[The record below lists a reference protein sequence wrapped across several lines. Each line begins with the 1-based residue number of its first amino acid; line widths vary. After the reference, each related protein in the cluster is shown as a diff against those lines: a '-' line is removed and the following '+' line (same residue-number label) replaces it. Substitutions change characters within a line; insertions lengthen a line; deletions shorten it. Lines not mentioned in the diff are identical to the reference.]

1 MIILRRFLMI
11 KYKAPYILSKKDGD
25 IGYDVR
31 AIEDRILEPMET
43 ATISTGVFLELDNGY
58 YADLRPRSGNSSKG
72 LICNLGLIDTSYR
85 GEIKASITNLTGND
99 YEIKKG
105 DRIGQLVFRKESMVD
120 LEKVLEIDCNTD
132 RGSKGFGSSGR

>member
-11 KYKAPYILSKKDGD
+11 RYKAPYILSKKDGD

-31 AIEDRILEPMET
+31 AIEDRLLEPMET
-43 ATISTGVFLELDNGY
+43 VTISTGVFLELDDGF
-58 YADLRPRSGNSSKG
+58 YADLRARSGNSSRG

-99 YEIKKG
+99 YEIRKG
-105 DRIGQLVFRKESMVD
+105 DRIGQLVFKNECIVD

>member
-1 MIILRRFLMI
+1 MI

-25 IGYDVR
+25 IGYDIR
-31 AIEDRILEPMET
+31 ATEDRILEPMET
-43 ATISTGVFLELDNGY
+43 ATISTGVFLELDDGF
-58 YADLRPRSGNSSKG
+58 YADLRPRSGNSSRG

-105 DRIGQLVFRKESMVD
+105 DRIGQLVFKNECIVN

-132 RGSKGFGSSGR
+132 RGVKGFGSSGR

>member
-1 MIILRRFLMI
+1 MI
-11 KYKAPYILSKKDGD
+11 KYKAPYVLDKNVGD

-31 AIEDRILEPMET
+31 AIEDRVLEPMET

-58 YADLRPRSGNSSKG
+58 YADLRARSGNSSKG

-105 DRIGQLVFRKESMVD
+105 DRIGQLVFKNECMVD
-120 LEKVLEIDCNTD
+120 LEKVSVIDCNTD
-132 RGSKGFGSSGR
+132 RGAKGFGSSGR

>member
-1 MIILRRFLMI
+1 MIR
-11 KYKAPYILSKKDGD
+11 YKAPYILSKKDGD

-31 AIEDRILEPMET
+31 AIEDRLLEPMET
-43 ATISTGVFLELDNGY
+43 VTISTGVFLELDDGF
-58 YADLRPRSGNSSKG
+58 YADLRARSGNSSRG

-99 YEIKKG
+99 YEIRKG
-105 DRIGQLVFRKESMVD
+105 DRIGQLVFKNECIVD

>member
-1 MIILRRFLMI
+1 MI
-11 KYKAPYILSKKDGD
+11 KYKAPYILSKKAGD

-43 ATISTGVFLELDNGY
+43 ATISTGVFLELDNRY

-105 DRIGQLVFRKESMVD
+105 DRVGQLVFREESMVD

-132 RGSKGFGSSGR
+132 RGVKGFGSSGR

>member
-1 MIILRRFLMI
+1 MI
-11 KYKAPYILSKKDGD
+11 KYKAPYILSKKAGD

-31 AIEDRILEPMET
+31 ATEDRILEPMET
-43 ATISTGVFLELDNGY
+43 ATISTGVFLELDDGF
-58 YADLRPRSGNSSKG
+58 YADLRPRSGNSSRG

-105 DRIGQLVFRKESMVD
+105 DRIGQLVFKNECIVN

-132 RGSKGFGSSGR
+132 RGVKGFGSSGR

>member
-1 MIILRRFLMI
+1 MI

-43 ATISTGVFLELDNGY
+43 ATISTGVYLELDDEY
-58 YADLRPRSGNSSKG
+58 YADLRPRSGNTSKG

-85 GEIKASITNLTGND
+85 GEIKVSITNLTGND
-99 YEIKKG
+99 YKIRKG
-105 DRIGQLVFRKESMVD
+105 DRIGQVVFRKESIEPLV
-120 LEKVLEIDCNTD
+120 KIWEINTNTH
-132 RGSKGFGSSGR
+132 RGVKGFGSSGR

>member
-1 MIILRRFLMI
+1 MI
-11 KYKAPYILSKKDGD
+11 KYKAAYILSKKAGD

-43 ATISTGVFLELDNGY
+43 ATISTGVFLEFEEGY
-58 YADLRPRSGNSSKG
+58 YADLRARSGNSSKG

-99 YEIKKG
+99 YEINKG
-105 DRIGQLVFRKESMVD
+105 DRVGQLVFREESMVD

>member
-1 MIILRRFLMI
+1 MI
-11 KYKAPYILSKKDGD
+11 KYKAPYILSKKSGD

-31 AIEDRILEPMET
+31 ASEDRVLEPMET
-43 ATISTGVFLELDNGY
+43 ATISTGVFLELDDGF
-58 YADLRPRSGNSSKG
+58 YADLRGRSGNSSMG

-85 GEIKASITNLTGND
+85 GEIKASITNLTGDD

-105 DRIGQLVFRKESMVD
+105 DRIGQLVFREESMVD

-132 RGSKGFGSSGR
+132 RGVKGFGSSGR

>member
-1 MIILRRFLMI
+1 MIR
-11 KYKAPYILSKKDGD
+11 YKVPYVLDKNVGD
-25 IGYDVR
+25 IGYDIR
-31 AIEDRILEPMET
+31 AIEDKWLEPMET
-43 ATISTGVFLELDNGY
+43 VTISTGVFLELDNRY

-99 YEIKKG
+99 YEIRKG

-132 RGSKGFGSSGR
+132 RGDKGFGSSGR

>member
-1 MIILRRFLMI
+1 MI

-31 AIEDRILEPMET
+31 ATEDKILESMET
-43 ATISTGVFLELDNGY
+43 ATISTGVFLELDNRY

-72 LICNLGLIDTSYR
+72 IICNLGLIDTSYR

-105 DRIGQLVFRKESMVD
+105 DRIGQLVFRKESMIN
-120 LEKVLEIDCNTD
+120 LKKVLEIDCNTD
-132 RGSKGFGSSGR
+132 RGVKGFGSSGR

>member
-1 MIILRRFLMI
+1 MI

-31 AIEDRILEPMET
+31 STEDRILEPMET
-43 ATISTGVFLELDNGY
+43 ATISTGVFLELDDGY

-105 DRIGQLVFRKESMVD
+105 DRIGQLVFRNESMID
-120 LEKVLEIDCNTD
+120 LEKVLEIDNNTD
-132 RGSKGFGSSGR
+132 RGVKGFGSSGR

>member
-1 MIILRRFLMI
+1 MI
-11 KYKAPYILSKKDGD
+11 KYKAPYILNKKAGD

-31 AIEDRILEPMET
+31 ATEDRILEPMET
-43 ATISTGVFLELDNGY
+43 ATISTGVFLELDDGF
-58 YADLRPRSGNSSKG
+58 YADLRARSGNSSRG
-72 LICNLGLIDTSYR
+72 LICNIGLIDTSYR

-105 DRIGQLVFRKESMVD
+105 DRIGQLVFREESMVD

-132 RGSKGFGSSGR
+132 RGVKGFGSSGR

>member
-1 MIILRRFLMI
+1 MIR
-11 KYKAPYILSKKDGD
+11 YKAPYILSKKAGD

-31 AIEDRILEPMET
+31 ATENRILDPMET
-43 ATISTGVFLELDNGY
+43 ATISTGVFLELEDGY

-85 GEIKASITNLTGND
+85 GEIKVSITNLTGND

-120 LEKVLEIDCNTD
+120 LEKVLKIDCNTD
-132 RGSKGFGSSGR
+132 RGVKGFGSSGR

>member
-1 MIILRRFLMI
+1 MIR
-11 KYKAPYILSKKDGD
+11 YKAPYILSKKAGD

-31 AIEDRILEPMET
+31 AMEDRILESMET
-43 ATISTGVFLELDNGY
+43 ATISTGVFLELNDGF

-132 RGSKGFGSSGR
+132 RGVKGFGSSGR

>member
-1 MIILRRFLMI
+1 MI
-11 KYKAPYILSKKDGD
+11 KYKAPYVLDKKVGD
-25 IGYDVR
+25 IGYDIR
-31 AIEDRILEPMET
+31 AIEDRLLEPMET
-43 ATISTGVFLELDNGY
+43 ATISTGVFLELGDGF

-99 YEIKKG
+99 YEIKEG
-105 DRIGQLVFRKESMVD
+105 DRIGQLVFKNECMVD

-132 RGSKGFGSSGR
+132 RGVKGFGSSGR

>member
-1 MIILRRFLMI
+1 MI

-25 IGYDVR
+25 IGYDIR
-31 AIEDRILEPMET
+31 ATEDRILEPMET
-43 ATISTGVFLELDNGY
+43 ATISTSVFLELEEGY

-99 YEIKKG
+99 YKVKKG
-105 DRIGQLVFRKESMVD
+105 DRIGQLVFREESIVD
-120 LEKVLEIDCNTD
+120 LEKVLEINTDTD

>member
-1 MIILRRFLMI
+1 MI

-43 ATISTGVFLELDNGY
+43 ATISTGVFLELDNRY

-105 DRIGQLVFRKESMVD
+105 DRIGQLVFRKESMID
-120 LEKVLEIDCNTD
+120 LKKVLKIDCNTD
-132 RGSKGFGSSGR
+132 RGVKGFGSSGR

>member
-1 MIILRRFLMI
+1 MI

-105 DRIGQLVFRKESMVD
+105 DRIGQLVFREESMVD
-120 LEKVLEIDCNTD
+120 LEKVLKIDTDTD
-132 RGSKGFGSSGR
+132 RGVKGFGSSGR

>member
-1 MIILRRFLMI
+1 MI

-31 AIEDRILEPMET
+31 AIEDRILDPMET
-43 ATISTGVFLELDNGY
+43 ATISTGVFLELDDGF
-58 YADLRPRSGNSSKG
+58 YADLRARSGNSSRG

-99 YEIKKG
+99 YEIRKG
-105 DRIGQLVFRKESMVD
+105 DRIGQLVFRKECMVN

-132 RGSKGFGSSGR
+132 RGVKGFGSSGR

>member
-1 MIILRRFLMI
+1 MIILRRFLVTR
-11 KYKAPYILSKKDGD
+11 YKAPYILSKKDGD

-31 AIEDRILEPMET
+31 AIEDRLLEPMET
-43 ATISTGVFLELDNGY
+43 ATISTGVFLELDDGF

-99 YEIKKG
+99 YEIRKG
-105 DRIGQLVFRKESMVD
+105 DRIGQLVFKNECIVD
-120 LEKVLEIDCNTD
+120 LEKVLEINTDTD
-132 RGSKGFGSSGR
+132 RGVKGFGSSGR

>member
-1 MIILRRFLMI
+1 MI

-31 AIEDRILEPMET
+31 STEDRMLEPMET
-43 ATISTGVFLELDNGY
+43 ATISTGVFLELDDGY
-58 YADLRPRSGNSSKG
+58 YADLRARSGNSSKG

-99 YEIKKG
+99 YKVRKG
-105 DRIGQLVFRKESMVD
+105 DRIGQLVFREESMVD

-132 RGSKGFGSSGR
+132 RGVKGFGSSGR

>member
-1 MIILRRFLMI
+1 MIR
-11 KYKAPYILSKKDGD
+11 YKAPYILSKKDGD

-31 AIEDRILEPMET
+31 AIENRVLEPMET
-43 ATISTGVFLELDNGY
+43 ATISTGVFLELDDGF
-58 YADLRPRSGNSSKG
+58 YADLRARSGNSSRG

-105 DRIGQLVFRKESMVD
+105 DRIGQLVFKNECIVN

-132 RGSKGFGSSGR
+132 RGVKGFGSSGR

>member
-1 MIILRRFLMI
+1 MI

-31 AIEDRILEPMET
+31 ATEDRILEPMET
-43 ATISTGVFLELDNGY
+43 AIISTGVFLELDDGF
-58 YADLRPRSGNSSKG
+58 YADLRGRSGNSSRG
-72 LICNLGLIDTSYR
+72 LICNIGLIDTSYR

-99 YEIKKG
+99 YEIRKG
-105 DRIGQLVFRKESMVD
+105 DRIGQLVFKNECMVD

-132 RGSKGFGSSGR
+132 RGVKGFGSSGR

>member
-1 MIILRRFLMI
+1 MI

-31 AIEDRILEPMET
+31 ATEDKILESMET
-43 ATISTGVFLELDNGY
+43 ATISTGVYLELDDAY
-58 YADLRPRSGNSSKG
+58 YADLRPRSGNTSKG

-105 DRIGQLVFRKESMVD
+105 DRIGQLVFRKESMID
-120 LEKVLEIDCNTD
+120 LKKVLKIDCNTD
-132 RGSKGFGSSGR
+132 RGVKGFGSSGR

>member
-1 MIILRRFLMI
+1 MTR
-11 KYKAPYILSKKDGD
+11 YKAPYILSKKDGD

-31 AIEDRILEPMET
+31 AIEDRLLEPMET
-43 ATISTGVFLELDNGY
+43 ATISTGVFLELDDGF

-99 YEIKKG
+99 YEIRKG
-105 DRIGQLVFRKESMVD
+105 DRIGQLVFKNECIVD
-120 LEKVLEIDCNTD
+120 LEKVLEINTDTD
-132 RGSKGFGSSGR
+132 RGVKGFGSSGR

>member
-1 MIILRRFLMI
+1 
-11 KYKAPYILSKKDGD
+11 
-25 IGYDVR
+25 
-31 AIEDRILEPMET
+31 MET
-43 ATISTGVFLELDNGY
+43 ATISTGVFLELDDGY

-72 LICNLGLIDTSYR
+72 LICNIGLIDTSYR

-105 DRIGQLVFRKESMVD
+105 DRIEQLVFKTECMID

-132 RGSKGFGSSGR
+132 RGVKGFGSSGR

>member
-1 MIILRRFLMI
+1 MI
-11 KYKAPYILSKKDGD
+11 KYKAPYILSKKAGD

-31 AIEDRILEPMET
+31 AMEDRILEPMET
-43 ATISTGVFLELDNGY
+43 ATISTGVSLELDDGF
-58 YADLRPRSGNSSKG
+58 YADLRARSGNSSRG

-105 DRIGQLVFRKESMVD
+105 DRIGQLVFREESMVD
-120 LEKVLEIDCNTD
+120 LEKVLKIDTDTD
-132 RGSKGFGSSGR
+132 RGVKGFGSSGR

>member
-1 MIILRRFLMI
+1 MI

-31 AIEDRILEPMET
+31 AIEDRLLEPMET
-43 ATISTGVFLELDNGY
+43 ATISTGVFLELDDGF
-58 YADLRPRSGNSSKG
+58 YADLRGRSGNSSRG

-105 DRIGQLVFRKESMVD
+105 DRVGQLVFRKESMVN
-120 LEKVLEIDCNTD
+120 LEKVLEIDSNTD
-132 RGSKGFGSSGR
+132 RGVRGFGSSGR

>member
-1 MIILRRFLMI
+1 MI
-11 KYKAPYILSKKDGD
+11 KYKAPYILSKKAGD

-31 AIEDRILEPMET
+31 AVEDRILEPMET
-43 ATISTGVFLELDNGY
+43 ATISTGVFLELNDGY

-99 YEIKKG
+99 YEIKQG
-105 DRIGQLVFRKESMVD
+105 DRVGQLVFSNESVVD

-132 RGSKGFGSSGR
+132 RGVKGFGSSGR

>member
-1 MIILRRFLMI
+1 MIR
-11 KYKAPYILSKKDGD
+11 YNAPYILSKKAGD
-25 IGYDVR
+25 IGYDIR
-31 AIEDRILEPMET
+31 AIEDKWLEPMET
-43 ATISTGVFLELDNGY
+43 VTISTGVFLELDDGF
-58 YADLRPRSGNSSKG
+58 YADLRARSGNSSKG

-99 YEIKKG
+99 YEIRKG

-132 RGSKGFGSSGR
+132 RGDKGFGSSGR